1 MRAAARGRR
10 KPHDYR
16 QPKRKPVPLVI
27 VAPLTI
33 VLGSAAIAFWCL
45 DSIIERGG
53 RAMAWV
59 LGPGIEAD
67 EDARIIQELEVR
79 LARVEAGDSDL
90 PG

>member
-1 MRAAARGRR
+1 MTTTRGRR
-10 KPHDYR
+10 RPHDYR
-16 QPKRKPVPLVI
+16 QPKRKPLPLVVVI
-27 VAPLTI
+27 PLSV

-45 DSIIERGG
+45 DSLIERGT
-53 RAMAWV
+53 RAMTAL
-59 LGPGIEAD
+59 LGPGIQAD